1 MLYALYA
8 GTFCGNVLFYMH
20 LLETVPK
27 EGMFLANAAY
37 MCLCLAGL
45 AAYGSFHERLVREQ
59 AVLRG
64 MATAC
69 ALGSA
74 GLWLGGLALPLVLFA
89 VPCGYLMGYSAYL
102 AAARVPLPRQGRF
115 LGTSLALCNLALCAS
130 LYLPGDWQLA
140 PLLGIWGLCALL
152 PEKAGGGEDSAAA
165 QDFSPE
171 EAAALQEHLP
181 LAVLIVALLG
191 LLVGLGDGLF
201 LARIELD
208 GEIFSYSR
216 FFLMAGYF
224 LAGILADRLPL
235 YLPMLALAAKA
246 VPLFVLAGDGA
257 GIALLYYTDAFFTGA
272 LIILSIRLFF
282 LIAPLTDRPR
292 LWAGMGRGLEMPLSA
307 AGALLGTLYLEQQGL
322 SLIVACH
329 AALLLLCALLF
340 YRAMMIYAQLK
351 KARPE
356 TEPLN
361 IIFADGI
368 NYLTE
373 KELAMQNTHAL
384 PLTLLGSMDGLQ
396 QEYGLTERET
406 EVLKAVLQG
415 GSIADMAA
423 RLFVTERT
431 VKFHIGNL
439 LKKTGCRNQRELRD
453 KMQAEHTFPFHHE

>member
-45 AAYGSFHERLVREQ
+45 AAYGFFHDRLGREPM
-59 AVLRG
+59 VLRG
-64 MATAC
+64 MAAGC

-74 GLWLGGLALPLVLFA
+74 WLWLTDYGFALPLVLFA
-89 VPCGYLMGYSAYL
+89 VPCGYLLGHIAYL
-102 AAARVPLPRQGRF
+102 AANRVPLPRHGRF
-115 LGTSLALCNLALCAS
+115 IGTSLALCNLALCAS

-152 PEKAGGGEDSAAA
+152 PEKAGEGSAAA

-191 LLVGLGDGLF
+191 LLFGLGDGLF

-208 GEIFSYSR
+208 GEIFFYSR
-216 FFLMAGYF
+216 FFLVAGYF

-246 VPLFVLAGDGA
+246 VPLFVRAGDGA

-282 LIAPLTDRPR
+282 LIAPLTGRPR

-307 AGALLGTLYLEQQGL
+307 AGALLGSLYLEQQGL
-322 SLIVACH
+322 SLIIACH

-340 YRAMMIYAQLK
+340 YRAMMIYAHAK

-361 IIFADGI
+361 FIFADGI
-368 NYLTE
+368 NYLTGP
-373 KELAMQNTHAL
+373 ELAIENTHSL
-384 PLTLLGSMDGLQ
+384 PLSDKMSLADLQ

-406 EVLKAVLQG
+406 EVLAAVLQG

-439 LKKTGCRNQRELRD
+439 LKKTGCRNQRELKD
-453 KMQAEHTFPFHHE
+453 KMQAERIFP